1 MNNAI
6 INLNIDP
13 KIKKEAMKT
22 ADEMGLT
29 LSAAIN
35 GLLRKFIT
43 EKRLEFFYTL
53 ISFFLYFPKNKV
65 HYRKLDFCQVLKFH
79 QISGILRI
87 YNSKL
92 QK

>member
-35 GLLRKFIT
+35 GLLRKFII
-43 EKRLEFFYTL
+43 EKRLEFSTPEIPNARLRKAFRDAEKEYATG
-53 ISFFLYFPKNKV
+53 KMVV
-65 HYRKLDFCQVLKFH
+65 HKTYESLEKHLL
-79 QISGILRI
+79 SL
-87 YNSKL
+87 
-92 QK
+92 

>member
-13 KIKKEAMKT
+13 RVKKEAMKT

-35 GLLRKFIT
+35 GLLRKFVA
-43 EKRLEFFYTL
+43 EKRLEFSTPEIPNARLRKAFRDARKEYERGELKFYT
-53 ISFFLYFPKNKV
+53 N
-65 HYRKLDFCQVLKFH
+65 HEDFEKALL
-79 QISGILRI
+79 S
-87 YNSKL
+87 
-92 QK
+92 

>member
-43 EKRLEFFYTL
+43 EKKLEFSTPEIPNARL
-53 ISFFLYFPKNKV
+53 
-65 HYRKLDFCQVLKFH
+65 RKAIRDGEREYKEGKTPGPFNSAEKMFKSL
-79 QISGILRI
+79 GI
-87 YNSKL
+87 
-92 QK
+92 